1 MSRNGECSVKGFFQ
15 WTAAGNLGRDAE
27 TRQVGSTTVCNFS
40 VGANLSFKKS
50 DGSIVERTE
59 WVRCTLWG
67 RFAEAMAP
75 HLKKG
80 TGVLVSGEPKT
91 HEYEDRDGNKRSSTD
106 LQVDKLLL
114 LGDSKRGNGER
125 REEQPSGG
133 RGYGKPADRD
143 QRKAPPADDF
153 GYGPPDDDGGDDLL
167 PF

>member
-1 MSRNGECSVKGFFQ
+1 MKGFLN

-27 TRQVGSTTVCNFS
+27 TRQVGNTTVCNFS
-40 VGANLSFKKS
+40 VGVNLSFKKG

-91 HEYEDRDGNKRSSTD
+91 HEYEDRDGNKRTSTD
-106 LQVDKLLL
+106 LQVDKLVL
-114 LGDSKRGNGER
+114 LGGPKHGGNEGR
-125 REEQPSGG
+125 HEEQSSAG
-133 RGYGKPADRD
+133 RGYG
-143 QRKAPPADDF
+143 APTGRTQPRQQQAQADDF
-153 GYGPPDDDGGDDLL
+153 GHDGGDEI